1 MSVIDVFPRRPLE
14 LTAHESARRT
24 VFFRRVLMPA
34 FILGVVAI
42 LVADLVYVVPDL
54 VDDYRLATTGTL
66 AANAGIAEGGTC
78 QSGSVIVLTSCT
90 FDAVYGPIDGR
101 MRKTPIVYIA
111 LFQSIDQRLPFS
123 VRYDAAAPDH
133 VSTSWGVALR
143 TNRTLTQAGALVLFG
158 GFAVAG
164 ALAVRGWL
172 RRARTLR
179 AVAREPIPSAAR
191 PLRVR
196 PVSGGAWIDFAWSD
210 PRTGAP
216 RTDSPR
222 FPAGVDPYWLD
233 AGKTTLLALVSPDGR
248 GYLLDMA
255 LAAVKLTESE
265 RAAVAAQQMS
275 DRRSPS

>member
-1 MSVIDVFPRRPLE
+1 VIDVFPRRPLE

-54 VDDYRLATTGTL
+54 VDDYRLATPGTL

-78 QSGSVIVLTSCT
+78 QSGISVIVLTTCS
-90 FDAVYGPIDGR
+90 FEAIYGPIDGK
-101 MRKTPIVYIA
+101 MRKTPLTYIT
-111 LFQSIDQRLPFS
+111 LFQGIDEKLRFS
-123 VRYDAAAPDH
+123 VRYDPRAPDH
-133 VSTSWGVALR
+133 ISTSWGVALR
-143 TNRTLTQAGALVLFG
+143 TNRTITQAAA
-158 GFAVAG
+158 AVFFG
-164 ALAVRGWL
+164 ALAVGGALAFRGWL
-172 RRARTLR
+172 GRARTLR

-210 PRTGAP
+210 PRSGVP
-216 RTDSPR
+216 RTDSTR
-222 FPAGVDPYWLD
+222 FPAGVEPCWLD
-233 AGKTTLLALVSPDGR
+233 AGKTTLLALVSPDGH
-248 GYLLDMA
+248 GYLLDVA

-265 RAAVAAQQMS
+265 RTTIAAQQMA
-275 DRRSPS
+275 DRRSRA